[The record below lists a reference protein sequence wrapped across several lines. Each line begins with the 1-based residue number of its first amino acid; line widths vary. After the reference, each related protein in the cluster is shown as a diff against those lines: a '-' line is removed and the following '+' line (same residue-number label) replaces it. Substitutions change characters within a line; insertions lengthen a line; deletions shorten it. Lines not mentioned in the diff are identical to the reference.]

1 MKLKELRKLNLTE
14 LKNKLSQARKEL
26 GQLRLETS
34 IGKIKDTNAAKKKR
48 KEIARMLTV
57 IKEKEIIQNA

>member
-34 IGKIKDTNAAKKKR
+34 IGKIKDTNAATKKR